1 MSTELYLPPTYAT
14 VDERSVFYVE
24 SIDNPQLAAKRKR
37 ESEKMKRYW
46 SDKRHRRRIDKSQAK
61 PVDVFTME
69 GDLVATYPSSRKA
82 AIALFGEENY
92 RSHERNIRACRRMD
106 KNKKSHLG
114 YQFRDHVDGVTH
126 IEPYTKGHHAAGYH
140 YTKTRTAYA
149 SRRIASVCEFGIRAE
164 WDSVKECA
172 QSLGVTYGA
181 VWQAMHD
188 DRQIKGHKLQ
198 YLTKRQLNK

>member
-114 YQFRDHVDGVTH
+114 YQFRGLRVLERCTEDRLFRFHVPVGQIRSKLTH
-126 IEPYTKGHHAAGYH
+126 WPHPQN
-140 YTKTRTAYA
+140 
-149 SRRIASVCEFGIRAE
+149 SWLS
-164 WDSVKECA
+164 SM
-172 QSLGVTYGA
+172 YGSSGSA
-181 VWQAMHD
+181 FSFFSAIPFTQAF
-188 DRQIKGHKLQ
+188 R
-198 YLTKRQLNK
+198 